1 MGWISRGEIAL
12 GQRASACVIFL
23 DIPRFLTIFC
33 IPAVYK
39 GHSIFFDGGTVQCN
53 LVLEKSRLGW
63 AGYPLLVSFVS
74 LDKLLHL
81 SESWFPSVL
90 RRRFDDESR

>member
-1 MGWISRGEIAL
+1 M
-12 GQRASACVIFL
+12 
-23 DIPRFLTIFC
+23 
-33 IPAVYK
+33 
-39 GHSIFFDGGTVQCN
+39 QCN

-74 LDKLLHL
+74 LDKLLNL

-90 RRRFDDESR
+90 RRYFDDESR